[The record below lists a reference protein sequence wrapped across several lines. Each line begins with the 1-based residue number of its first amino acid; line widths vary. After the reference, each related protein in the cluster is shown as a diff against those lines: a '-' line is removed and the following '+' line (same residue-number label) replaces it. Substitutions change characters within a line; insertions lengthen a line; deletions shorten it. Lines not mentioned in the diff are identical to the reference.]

1 VAGDSLSAVTQP
13 ALSANQTHTRPRT
26 RLAPP
31 TWTYAPKAS
40 ESVSAT
46 VRSGFR
52 AEPRVG
58 RCRRESMNRTAGKRQ
73 TRVRSARWAGLPWPA
88 SRSSWILWRPWDQS
102 VRTLGPPQSDVDAS
116 KPFRHPRGSSCTGR
130 QRRSHV
136 PASVA
141 LVLSPPRPSIRQHG
155 FPRWMLLGR
164 QCQRSR
170 DPGAALLVGRSH
182 SGPRK
187 RLESNRDRGD
197 VVDDKESLA
206 VQFEALRPR
215 LVGRGSCPRSGGSS
229 LGWRTPL
236 PCFLTHELE
245 SR

>member
-31 TWTYAPKAS
+31 TWTYAPKAR

-141 LVLSPPRPSIRQHG
+141 LVLSPPRLQSGDTGFRAGCCSGANASEVVTRVQRCRGSVTFRPAQTSREQPRSRRRGRRQRVPGRPVRGVTPATCRSGQLPS
-155 FPRWMLLGR
+155 LGR
-164 QCQRSR
+164 QQSR
-170 DPGAALLVGRSH
+170 LAHAPPLLPH
-182 SGPRK
+182 P
-187 RLESNRDRGD
+187 
-197 VVDDKESLA
+197 
-206 VQFEALRPR
+206 
-215 LVGRGSCPRSGGSS
+215 
-229 LGWRTPL
+229 
-236 PCFLTHELE
+236 
-245 SR
+245 